1 MLIKR
6 AYGLSSE
13 RGVRVN
19 FPSSKLL
26 PLLGFTV
33 VGDFGAVRLGS
44 PGNRADVGRS
54 EGWVRI
60 PRSVKILLFVERSK
74 LILRGSS
81 HLSIYSMLENR
92 HERNSSNVPKLTANK
107 EELTKK
113 QMLLVDPERGETR
126 VPID

>member
-54 EGWVRI
+54 EGWVRV
-60 PRSVKILLFVERSK
+60 RKILLFVERSK

-92 HERNSSNVPKLTANK
+92 HERNVPNLTANK

>member
-54 EGWVRI
+54 EGWSEFGYRA
-60 PRSVKILLFVERSK
+60 RLKFYSSSK
-74 LILRGSS
+74 D
-81 HLSIYSMLENR
+81 
-92 HERNSSNVPKLTANK
+92 RN
-107 EELTKK
+107 
-113 QMLLVDPERGETR
+113 
-126 VPID
+126 